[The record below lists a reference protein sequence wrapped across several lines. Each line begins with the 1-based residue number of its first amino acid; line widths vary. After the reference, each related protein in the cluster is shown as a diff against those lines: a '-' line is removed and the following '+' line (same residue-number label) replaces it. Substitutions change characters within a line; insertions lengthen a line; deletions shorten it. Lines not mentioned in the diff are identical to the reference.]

1 MADPKRKLALCPD
14 VFEYNTYND
23 EYRDYAE
30 EFHKR
35 NREYARRYASR
46 GLYDDYHHTHALDA
60 EYSDNTSDRTS
71 DRASNPSD
79 GRSSGASTPIISAPP
94 SQHSSYNI
102 KHVNR
107 KCDCAQCD
115 VAECMICMG
124 DICIKCTKPIF
135 RDIYECGCGGIA
147 WIRGVYG
154 NVSEI
159 AREAARAI
167 DYYQH
172 ALNIANYQAQKGACE
187 NKGVGDNKSK
197 ATTNPLCYR

>member
-46 GLYDDYHHTHALDA
+46 GLYDDYYHTHALDA
-60 EYSDNTSDRTS
+60 EYSDHTSDRTS
-71 DRASNPSD
+71 DRTSNSALDNP
-79 GRSSGASTPIISAPP
+79 SSGASTPIISAPLS

-135 RDIYECGCGGIA
+135 KDIYECGCGGIA
-147 WIRGVYG
+147 WIRGTYG
-154 NVSEI
+154 NVSDI

-172 ALNIANYQAQKGACE
+172 ALNIANYQAQKGVNGTNVITNA
-187 NKGVGDNKSK
+187 GDK
-197 ATTNPLCYR
+197 PLCYR